1 MGEEARATGKP
12 AKARVVGINHVAL
25 EVDDIDAALEFYGRI
40 FEFSLRGRSANAAFI
55 DMGDQ
60 FIALSKTHT
69 QAPDNE
75 RHFGL
80 VVDNREGLRSALE
93 EANVEFL
100 PGGGLDF
107 LDPWGNRVQVVEY
120 EDIQFTKAPHV
131 LQGMG
136 LGELGKSEQAMKQL
150 AKKGLAPK

>member
-1 MGEEARATGKP
+1 MGDEPKTVAKS

-120 EDIQFTKAPHV
+120 EDIQFTKAAHV

-136 LGELGKSEQAMKQL
+136 LGELGKSEQAMKEL